1 MNGLALP
8 LPTAVPGAMTRMASI
23 RFRFATTLGES
34 GADSA
39 TLAKSLSDSSF
50 SSLLDS
56 LSGADD
62 TSASGLDTSTSN
74 QLTALLAQLRSSNG
88 TGTTAG
94 SAADGAAPT
103 GGEVISDAVQY
114 LGVPYK
120 WGGTDPDVGL
130 DCSGFTQR
138 VYADLGI
145 TLPRVAAAQARVGTE
160 VPSLDQAKAG
170 DLLAFGSPVDHI
182 GIYIGNGKMIQSP
195 HTGDVV
201 KISNITRKDLSTIRR
216 ILPDAARTWSNP
228 TGTAALDLTGGVA
241 GVNLSGTTDGS
252 LAANVPY
259 RDLFV
264 AAGKKYGLDPA
275 LLAAVGKVES
285 NFNPKATSSAG
296 ARGLMQFMPATAAG
310 MGLDPLDPAQAID
323 GAGRYLST
331 QLARF
336 GSLDKAL
343 AAYNAGPRA
352 VERAG
357 GIPPYT
363 ETQNYVKRVQS
374 TMGSLRR

>member
-1 MNGLALP
+1 MTGLSP
-8 LPTAVPGAMTRMASI
+8 PVPDAMARMASI
-23 RFRFATTLGES
+23 RARFVGTPTPLGS
-34 GADSA
+34 NGAASA
-39 TLAKSLSDSSF
+39 DVAKSLSDSSF

-56 LSGADD
+56 LSGSDSTSTSGVDD
-62 TSASGLDTSTSN
+62 TTSN
-74 QLTALLAQLRSSNG
+74 QLTTLLAQLRNG
-88 TGTTAG
+88 T
-94 SAADGAAPT
+94 SAAGATGSSAEVPT
-103 GGEVISDAVQY
+103 GGDVISDAVQY

-120 WGGTDPDVGL
+120 WGGTDPTVGL

-138 VYADLGI
+138 VYGDLGI
-145 TLPRVAAAQARVGTE
+145 KLPRVAAAQARVGTE
-160 VPSLDQAKAG
+160 VPSLDQAKPG

-182 GIYIGNGKMIQSP
+182 GIYVGNGKMIQAP

-201 KISNITRKDLSTIRR
+201 KISGITRKDLTTIRR
-216 ILPDAARTWSNP
+216 ILPDAASSATSNP
-228 TGTAALDLTGGVA
+228 GTTVDLTGSLTGVSLPGTA
-241 GVNLSGTTDGS
+241 GGSS

-264 AAGKKYGLDPA
+264 AAGKKYGLDPT

-285 NFNPKATSSAG
+285 NFNPNATSSAG

-310 MGLDPLDPAQAID
+310 MGIDPLDPAQAID

-357 GIPPYT
+357 GVPPIA
-363 ETQNYVKRVQS
+363 ETQNYVAKVQS